1 MKVPQLDLNQIK
13 FQRNPDNDFIE
24 FGLTE
29 SYLSQPITTYIQ
41 KYIGIIRD
49 TDSEKINL
57 TNLVFSFQDG
67 GFAIKGDVEVQFR
80 KRLSEAPIIGQVY
93 TPWMTVGG
101 SFVEELSVQ
110 VIENKLNVTHEQIT
124 LSTNDS
130 WYKKLFEEFVVPYLE
145 NEVVKQINEQLS
157 NFNGMSLEELAW
169 KYGKD
174 ALQQKMNLTNLSED
188 KMKTFLQM
196 ANSTVN
202 RFDRLKRIQQQLAS
216 KRVNARVTQEY
227 LWLSLV

>member
-1 MKVPQLDLNQIK
+1 MKVPQLDSDKIK
-13 FQRNPDNDFIE
+13 FQTNPTNNSLE
-24 FGLTE
+24 FGIAE
-29 SYLSQPITTYIQ
+29 SYLTQPITTYIQ
-41 KYIGIIRD
+41 RYTGIIRN
-49 TDSEKINL
+49 TESEKINL

-67 GFAIKGDVEVQFR
+67 GFAVKGDVEVQFR
-80 KRLSEAPIIGQVY
+80 KLLSESPILGQVY
-93 TPWMTVGG
+93 TPWMTVAG

-110 VIENKLNVTHEQIT
+110 VTDNKLNVTHSKIT

-174 ALQQKMNLTNLSED
+174 ALQQQINLTNISED

-196 ANSTVN
+196 ANFTVN

-216 KRVNARVTQEY
+216 KRVNARVTQDY

>member
-1 MKVPQLDLNQIK
+1 MKFPQLDSNKIK
-13 FQRNPDNDFIE
+13 FQTNPNNDSFE
-24 FGLTE
+24 FGIAE
-29 SYLSQPITTYIQ
+29 SYLTQPITTYIQ
-41 KYIGIIRD
+41 RYTGIIRN
-49 TDSEKINL
+49 TESEKINL
-57 TNLVFSFQDG
+57 TNLVFSFQDD
-67 GFAIKGDVEVQFR
+67 GFAVKGDVEVQFR
-80 KRLSEAPIIGQVY
+80 KLLSDAPIIGQVY
-93 TPWMTVGG
+93 TPWMTVAG

-110 VIENKLNVTHEQIT
+110 VIENKLKVTHSQIT
-124 LSTNDS
+124 LNTNDS

-157 NFNGMSLEELAW
+157 NFNGMSLEELVS

-174 ALQQKMNLTNLSED
+174 ALQQKIKLTNISED

-196 ANSTVN
+196 ANFTVN
-202 RFDRLKRIQQQLAS
+202 RFDRLKRIKQQLAS